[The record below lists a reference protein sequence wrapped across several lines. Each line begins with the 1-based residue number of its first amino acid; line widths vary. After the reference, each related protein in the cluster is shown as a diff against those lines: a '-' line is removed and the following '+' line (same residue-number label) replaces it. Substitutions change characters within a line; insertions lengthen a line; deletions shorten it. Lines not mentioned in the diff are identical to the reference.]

1 MEDKFE
7 FELDFMKE
15 EDITDVMQIERA
27 SFSMPWSRTMF
38 MEELKRQGG
47 RSYSLVARYDGKV
60 IGYIMTW
67 IVLDEA
73 HIINIA
79 VNSEYRRKG
88 VAKTLL
94 SRTLDYAKSAKAKK
108 ATLEVRVSNISAQNL
123 YEKLGFKKVVIRRRF
138 YPDNGEDAYLMS
150 MEFDK
155 VP

>member
-7 FELDFMKE
+7 FEIDYMKE
-15 EDITDVMQIERA
+15 DDIREVLKIERA

-47 RSYSLVARYDGKV
+47 RSCSLVARYDGKV

-79 VNSEYRRKG
+79 VDPEYRRKG
-88 VAKTLL
+88 IAKTLI
-94 SRTLDYAKSAKAKK
+94 SRTLDYAKSEKAKR

-123 YEKLGFKKVVIRRRF
+123 YEKLGFKKVAIRRRF
-138 YPDNGEDAYLMS
+138 YPDNHEDAYLMC
-150 MEFDK
+150 MEF
-155 VP
+155 